1 MIILGTSYLQLVPE
15 QVLVPGGI
23 VWSTGHTLPDT
34 IALPR
39 RKHTVPCE
47 P

>member
-1 MIILGTSYLQLVPE
+1 MNIIGTACLQIAPE
-15 QVLVPGGI
+15 QALVSGGM
-23 VWSTGHTLPDT
+23 VWNTGKNSDT